1 MADDLD
7 QLLTARAEANQEDDL
22 DRLLSARAASET
34 TSSASRFREPTKKD
48 LAEFKAW
55 NEQPQGSKWYER
67 AATGMSDPLVGAGQ
81 LIQNVVPDAA
91 LNVARKA
98 GASLLGAVGADDLA
112 AEVSKPVST
121 DEFNAGVRHREQGYQ
136 ADRAAAGKTGLDLTR
151 IAGNVANPVTWLS
164 PSGTGAGI
172 VSAVKAGA
180 AQGAFQALLQP
191 VTDSGSFLYDKAL
204 QGAVGAAAGGTLG
217 GALEALRP
225 VFRYAKTAV
234 GSVFG
239 NADEASQQAAA
250 GKITEDSLQAAGVDP
265 AKVDPNLY
273 SAIKQEVGDALKV
286 GADPNPKVMANRAD
300 AAALPVPIQ
309 LTRGQAARDP
319 MQFSW
324 EVNSSKIK
332 GAGEQLNERLVNQ
345 NRQLI
350 ENLNELGAKD
360 APSTFDASQKLIEH
374 LEGMDAQ
381 AKAAVDAAYSKVRD
395 LSGRPAL
402 MDQQAFQAA
411 AREGLEQGQLT
422 EFVPDAIKKQYN
434 ALAMGQLPLTV
445 DTAQT
450 IDRVW
455 SAEQRAAQGS
465 AKMAIG
471 KLRDALNNAPVSDS
485 LGAESMQA
493 YKAAR
498 ELARQRF
505 AMMEANPAYKA
516 VVDGVEPDKFFQKY
530 VQAANVS
537 ELAGL
542 KQLVGHDNT
551 AMLQKTLVGNLK
563 KAALNRASDD
573 NGVFSQA
580 AYNKV
585 LQDPVQGPRIQELFK
600 DNPEA
605 LGALYRVGR
614 VAENIVA
621 YPKGHGVNTSNT
633 APTAANIIRD
643 VAKSEA
649 GASLANLIPG
659 ARAVREVNAQR
670 TAAKAV
676 NDALNPGVTSA
687 PLKKAAPSAQV
698 RKLSELAARAGGAA
712 AASDRDE

>member
-7 QLLTARAEANQEDDL
+7 QLLTARAVANQEDDL
-22 DRLLSARAASET
+22 DRLLTARADSET
-34 TSSASRFREPTKKD
+34 TPSASRFREPSKKD

-55 NEQPQGSKWYER
+55 NQPAQDMPWYKR
-67 AATGMSDPLVGAGQ
+67 AATGLADPLIGAGQ
-81 LIQNVVPDAA
+81 LVQNIVPDAA
-91 LNVARKA
+91 MNVARKA
-98 GASLLGAVGADDLA
+98 GGSLLSAVGADELGADIA
-112 AEVSKPVST
+112 KPVST
-121 DEFNAGVRHREQGYQ
+121 DEFNAGVRRREQGYQ
-136 ADRAAAGKTGLDLTR
+136 ADRGGDTSLDLAR
-151 IAGNVANPVTWLS
+151 VAGNVANPVSWLA
-164 PSGTGAGI
+164 PEGTGAGI
-172 VSAVKAGA
+172 LAATAAGA
-180 AQGAFQALLQP
+180 KQGAFQALLQP
-191 VTDSGSFLYDKAL
+191 VTDSGSFLYDKGL
-204 QGAVGAAAGGTLG
+204 QAAVGGAVGGTLG

-225 VFRYAKTAV
+225 VFRYAKTSLGKAF
-234 GSVFG
+234 GS
-239 NADEASQQAAA
+239 ADDAAQQAGAA
-250 GKITEDSLQAAGVDP
+250 KITEDTLKAAGVDP

-273 SAIKQEVGDALKV
+273 SAIKQEVGDALKAGV
-286 GADPNPKVMANRAD
+286 DPDPKVMMNVAD
-300 AAALPVPIQ
+300 AASLPVPIQ
-309 LTRGQAARDP
+309 LTRGQASRDA
-319 MQFSW
+319 MQYSW

-332 GAGEQLNERLVNQ
+332 GAGEQLNDRLVNQ

-350 ENLNELGAKD
+350 ENLNVLGAKD
-360 APSTFDASQKLIEH
+360 APSTFDASQKLIQH

-395 LSGRPAL
+395 SAGRPAL
-402 MDQQAFQAA
+402 MDQQAFQTA

-422 EFVPDAIKKQYN
+422 EFVPEAIKKQYN
-434 ALAMGQLPLTV
+434 ALALGQLPLTV

-450 IDRVW
+450 LDRVW

-471 KLRDALNNAPVSDS
+471 KLRDALNNAPVSDA
-485 LGAESMQA
+485 LGTESMQA
-493 YKAAR
+493 YQAAR
-498 ELARQRF
+498 QLARQRF
-505 AMMEANPAYKA
+505 EMMDTNPAYKA

-542 KQLVGHDNT
+542 KQLVGPDNT
-551 AMLQKTLVGNLK
+551 AMLQQTLIGNLK

-605 LGALYRVGR
+605 LGALYRLGR

-621 YPKGHGVNTSNT
+621 FPKGHGVNTSNT

-649 GASLANLIPG
+649 GASLANMIPG
-659 ARAVREVNAQR
+659 VRPVREVNAQR
-670 TAAKAV
+670 AAAKAV
-676 NDALNPGVTSA
+676 DEALNPGVTAA
-687 PLKKAAPSAQV
+687 PLKKVPPSAQT
-698 RKLSELAARAGGAA
+698 RKLSDLVSRVGATVA
-712 AASDRDE
+712 SSDRDE